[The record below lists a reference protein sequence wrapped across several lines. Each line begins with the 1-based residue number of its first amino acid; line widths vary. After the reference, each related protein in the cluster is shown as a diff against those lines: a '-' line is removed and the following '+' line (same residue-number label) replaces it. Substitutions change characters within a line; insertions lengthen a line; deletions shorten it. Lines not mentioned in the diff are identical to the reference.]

1 MIPDNAMAIGGMIEQ
16 QDEVRTQGRGMRC
29 RSVCWVGATDAL
41 RVASAP
47 GARNLL
53 ETART
58 RCGVGVCGVCALAR
72 ERWGKETTTAFFPDD
87 DVCVSRPC
95 SQDVGTGGVAPTSAV
110 PLPAGDAS
118 ATDAAADAVR
128 VQTRECGCEG
138 AAREGSVSLGG
149 LLGRDA
155 M

>member
-1 MIPDNAMAIGGMIEQ
+1 MCM
-16 QDEVRTQGRGMRC
+16 
-29 RSVCWVGATDAL
+29 
-41 RVASAP
+41 
-47 GARNLL
+47 
-53 ETART
+53 
-58 RCGVGVCGVCALAR
+58 CALGR

-95 SQDVGTGGVAPTSAV
+95 SQDVGTGGGAPTGSAV

-128 VQTRECGCEG
+128 VQTRECGCES

-149 LLGRDA
+149 LLMRDA